1 MDNIDGTSVSHGKT
15 SLLEND
21 ARWIRLAIVLWIAL
35 AVAVC
40 VKSIVQK
47 GEHSVYVQ
55 YAWSSR
61 HWWADQ
67 PLHAR
72 YFELVDIFRY
82 SPTFAIVFT
91 PFLLPDWLGARLL
104 PDWLGARLPPD
115 CLGASL
121 WAILNIA
128 VTLFAL
134 RLLVR
139 EILPGAWPP
148 RREAWFL
155 GLTVFGSM
163 SGIWSGQVNS
173 LMLAVVIF
181 AAVAIKYKRWWTASF
196 LLSLPVFVKIW
207 PIAVVLLLMAC
218 WPRQLSWR
226 FVIFFAALALLPF
239 LTRPFNVVAGQ
250 YQEWY
255 SSLFEQNQY
264 RWPGNRDAWTIWENL
279 WPPVS
284 QLGYKVL
291 QLASA
296 FLVFLW
302 CLYQHRRIAS
312 TGRLLMAIISIWV
325 SWQLLFGPGSEQLT
339 YGIIAPSAAW
349 AVLVSIEEQ
358 KHRLWTILTWL
369 TLVLCSCGEI
379 ETPLIKHLHPAFAML
394 LPLSVASFAVWL
406 VWHESRWGY
415 PEIKQ

>member
-1 MDNIDGTSVSHGKT
+1 MDNTSVSHSKI
-15 SLLEND
+15 SLLQD
-21 ARWIRLAIVLWIAL
+21 DTRWIRLAIALWIAM
-35 AVAVC
+35 AAAVC
-40 VKSIVQK
+40 VKSVVQK
-47 GEHSVYVQ
+47 GEHSVYKVF
-55 YAWSSR
+55 AWGPR

-72 YFELVDIFRY
+72 YPETADIYRY
-82 SPTFAIVFT
+82 VAHLCRGVHAVFAA
-91 PFLLPDWLGARLL
+91 ARLAGRG
-104 PDWLGARLPPD
+104 PVGRFERCRD
-115 CLGASL
+115 
-121 WAILNIA
+121 
-128 VTLFAL
+128 AL
-134 RLLVR
+134 RPAPYVR

-155 GLTVFGSM
+155 GLTALGSM
-163 SGIWSGQVNS
+163 SGIWSGQINS
-173 LMLAVVIF
+173 LLLAIVIF
-181 AAVAIKYKRWWTASF
+181 AAVAIKYNRWWTASF
-196 LLSLPVFVKIW
+196 LLTLPVFVKIW

-226 FVIFFAALALLPF
+226 FIIFAVALALLPF
-239 LTRPFNVVAGQ
+239 LTRPFNVVVGQ

-255 SSLFEQNQY
+255 VSLIDQNQG
-264 RWPGNRDAWTIWENL
+264 RWPGFRDAWTIWENL

-296 FLVFLW
+296 AGVLLW
-302 CLYQHRRIAS
+302 CLYQCRRIAS
-312 TGRLLMAIISIWV
+312 TGQLLMAIISIWV
-325 SWQLLFGPGSEQLT
+325 SWQLIFGPGSEQLT

-358 KHRLWTILTWL
+358 RHRLWTILTWL
-369 TLVLCSCGEI
+369 ILVLCSCGEI

-394 LPLSVASFAVWL
+394 LPLSVASFVAWL

-415 PEIKQ
+415 PEIKNLSQKPS

>member
-1 MDNIDGTSVSHGKT
+1 MENMDGTSVSPNKT
-15 SLLEND
+15 SLLQDD
-21 ARWIRLAIVLWIAL
+21 ARWIRMAIVLWIAL

-67 PLHAR
+67 PLHAK
-72 YFELVDIFRY
+72 YFETVDIFRY
-82 SPTFAIVFT
+82 SPTFAILLT
-91 PFLLPDWLGARLL
+91 PFSLLPDWLGS
-104 PDWLGARLPPD
+104 
-115 CLGASL
+115 SL
-121 WAILNIA
+121 WAVLNIA

-155 GLTVFGSM
+155 GLTAFGSM
-163 SGIWSGQVNS
+163 SGLWSGQINS
-173 LMLAVVIF
+173 LMLAIVIL
-181 AAVAIKYKRWWTASF
+181 AAAAIKYNRWWTASF
-196 LLSLPVFVKIW
+196 LLSLPVFIKIW

-226 FVIFFAALALLPF
+226 FLIFFAALALLPF

-255 SSLFEQNQY
+255 SSLFVQNQF
-264 RWPGNRDAWTIWENL
+264 RWPGYRDAWTIWENL

-284 QLGYKVL
+284 QFGYKVL

-302 CLYQHRRIAS
+302 CIYQRRRIAS

-349 AVLVSIEEQ
+349 AVLVSFEER
-358 KHRLWTILTWL
+358 KHRLWTVLTWL
-369 TLVLCSCGEI
+369 ILVLCSCGEI

-394 LPLSVASFAVWL
+394 MPLSVASFAVWL

>member
-1 MDNIDGTSVSHGKT
+1 MDGTPVSQCKT
-15 SLLEND
+15 SLLQDD

-35 AVAVC
+35 AAAVC

-47 GEHSVYVQ
+47 GGHSVYTV
-55 YAWSSR
+55 YAWGSR

-67 PLHAR
+67 LLHAK
-72 YFELVDIFRY
+72 YPELADIYRY
-82 SPTFAIVFT
+82 SPTFAVVFT
-91 PFLLPDWLGARLL
+91 PFSLLPDWLGA
-104 PDWLGARLPPD
+104 G
-115 CLGASL
+115 L
-121 WAILNIA
+121 WGVLNVA

-155 GLTVFGSM
+155 GLTAFGSM
-163 SGIWSGQVNS
+163 SGIWSGQINS
-173 LMLAVVIF
+173 LLLAIVIF
-181 AAVAIKYKRWWTASF
+181 AAVAIKYNRWWTASF
-196 LLSLPVFVKIW
+196 LLTLPVFIKVW

-226 FVIFFAALALLPF
+226 FIIFAAALALLPF
-239 LTRPFNVVAGQ
+239 LTRPFSVVVGQ

-255 SSLFEQNQY
+255 FSLIKQDQG
-264 RWPGNRDAWTIWENL
+264 RWGGFRDAWTIWENL

-284 QLGYKVL
+284 QRGYQVL

-296 FLVFLW
+296 VLVLLW
-302 CLYQHRRIAS
+302 CLYQRRRIAS

-369 TLVLCSCGEI
+369 ILVLCSCGEI

-394 LPLSVASFAVWL
+394 LPLSVASFVAWL

-415 PEIKQ
+415 PEINEN

>member
-1 MDNIDGTSVSHGKT
+1 MIMENMDGTSVSHCKT
-15 SLLEND
+15 SLLQD
-21 ARWIRLAIVLWIAL
+21 DTRWLRLAIVLWIVL
-35 AVAVC
+35 AAAVC

-47 GEHSVYVQ
+47 GEHSVYTV
-55 YAWSSR
+55 YVSGSR

-72 YFELVDIFRY
+72 YPEFVDIYRY
-82 SPTFAIVFT
+82 SPTFAVVFT
-91 PFLLPDWLGARLL
+91 PFSLLPDWLGA
-104 PDWLGARLPPD
+104 G
-115 CLGASL
+115 L
-121 WAILNIA
+121 WGVLNIA

-139 EILPGAWPP
+139 KILPGAWPP

-155 GLTVFGSM
+155 GLTALGSM
-163 SGIWSGQVNS
+163 SGIWSGQINS
-173 LMLAVVIF
+173 LLLALIIF
-181 AAVAIKYKRWWTASF
+181 AAVAIKHNRWWTASF
-196 LLSLPVFVKIW
+196 LLALPVFIKIW
-207 PIAVVLLLMAC
+207 PMAVVLLLIAC

-226 FVIFFAALALLPF
+226 FIIFAAALALLPF
-239 LTRPFNVVAGQ
+239 LTRPFNVVVGQ

-255 SSLFEQNQY
+255 FSLIKQDQS
-264 RWPGNRDAWTIWENL
+264 RWPGFRDAWTIWENISR
-279 WPPVS
+279 PVS
-284 QLGYKVL
+284 QHGYKVL

-296 FLVFLW
+296 FIVLLW
-302 CLYQHRRIAS
+302 CLYQRRRIAS

-325 SWQLLFGPGSEQLT
+325 SWQLLFGPGAEQLT

-358 KHRLWTILTWL
+358 KHRLWTVLTWL

-394 LPLSVASFAVWL
+394 LPLSVASFVAWL